1 MYITKGSVFPGVS
14 LLLSGVFQVC
24 SSPLQGELRLLLLVL
39 DDLADGLPGGG
50 DAVFDTQVQQVLVVL
65 RGRELVTVLHL

>member
-1 MYITKGSVFPGVS
+1 MCLPSALRCVP
-14 LLLSGVFQVC
+14 GVFQGR

-50 DAVFDTQVQQVLVVL
+50 DAVFDAQVGVEVQQVLVLL
-65 RGRELVTVLHL
+65 RGRELVAVLRL